1 MNKSLFGITEELL
14 QIFENIEIDEE
25 TGELLNLEQL
35 GQIQGEFDDKASNIA
50 LYIQELQAQA
60 EAIKNKRDSLYD
72 RQKSTTNKAERLKAY
87 LSDMMNRAGKTKV
100 ETDDVRI
107 SFRKSESVDILD
119 ESLIPEEYINA
130 KLTVTPDKVSIKK
143 AIKNG
148 QDIAGVML
156 VENQNLQIK

>member
-35 GQIQGEFDDKASNIA
+35 EEIQGEFDDKASNIA

-60 EAIKNKRDSLYD
+60 EAIKNKREALND

-119 ESLIPEEYINA
+119 QSLIPQEYLNE
-130 KLTVTPDKVSIKK
+130 KLTITPDKTEIKK

-148 QDIAGVML
+148 QDIAGAML
-156 VENQNLQIK
+156 IENQNLQIK

>member
-1 MNKSLFGITEELL
+1 MSKSLFGITEELL
-14 QIFENIEIDEE
+14 QIFENIDIDEE

-35 GQIQGEFDDKASNIA
+35 EQIQGEFDDKASNIA

-60 EAIKNKRDSLYD
+60 EAIKNKSESLKD

-107 SFRKSESVDILD
+107 SFRKSESVEILD
-119 ESLIPEEYINA
+119 QQLIPEEYINA
-130 KLTVTPDKVSIKK
+130 RLTVTPDKVSIKK
-143 AIKNG
+143 AIKSG
-148 QDIAGVML
+148 QNIEGAIL
-156 VENQNLQIK
+156 IENQNLQIK

>member
-1 MNKSLFGITEELL
+1 MSKSLFGITEELL

-25 TGELLNLEQL
+25 TGELLNLDQL
-35 GQIQGEFDDKASNIA
+35 EEIQGEFDDKASNIA

-60 EAIKNKRDSLYD
+60 EAIKNKRESLND

-119 ESLIPEEYINA
+119 ESLIPQEYLNE
-130 KLTVTPDKVSIKK
+130 KLTITPDKVEIKK

-148 QDIAGVML
+148 QDIAGAIL
-156 VENQNLQIK
+156 IENQNLQIK

>member
-35 GQIQGEFDDKASNIA
+35 EQIQGEFDDKASNIA

-60 EAIKNKRDSLYD
+60 EAIKNKSESLKE

-87 LSDMMNRAGKTKV
+87 LSEMMNRAGKTKV

-119 ESLIPEEYINA
+119 QSLIPEGYLNEKI
-130 KLTVTPDKVSIKK
+130 TVAPNKTEIKK

-148 QDIAGVML
+148 QDIAGAIL
-156 VENQNLQIK
+156 IENQNLQIK

>member
-1 MNKSLFGITEELL
+1 MSKSLFGITEELL
-14 QIFENIEIDEE
+14 QVFENIEIDEE

-35 GQIQGEFDDKASNIA
+35 EEIQGEFDDKASNIA

-60 EAIKNKRDSLYD
+60 EAIKNKRDSLND

-87 LSDMMNRAGKTKV
+87 LSDMMNRAGKAKV

-119 ESLIPEEYINA
+119 ESLIPQEYLNEKI
-130 KLTVTPDKVSIKK
+130 TVAPNKTEIKK
-143 AIKNG
+143 AIKSG
-148 QDIAGVML
+148 QEILGAML
-156 VENQNLQIK
+156 IENQNLQIK

>member
-35 GQIQGEFDDKASNIA
+35 EHIQGEFDDKASNIA

-60 EAIKNKRDSLYD
+60 EAIKNKSESLKE

-87 LSDMMNRAGKTKV
+87 LSDMMNRAGKDKV

-119 ESLIPEEYINA
+119 EKLIPQEYLNEKI
-130 KLTVTPDKVSIKK
+130 TVAPNKTEIKK
-143 AIKNG
+143 AIKSG
-148 QDIAGVML
+148 QEIAGAML

>member
-35 GQIQGEFDDKASNIA
+35 EEIQGEFDDKASNIA

-60 EAIKNKRDSLYD
+60 EAIKKKREALND
-72 RQKSTTNKAERLKAY
+72 RQKSTTNKAERLKTY

-100 ETDDVRI
+100 ETDNVRI

-119 ESLIPEEYINA
+119 ESLIPEEYINT

-143 AIKNG
+143 AIKSG
-148 QDIAGVML
+148 QEILGAML
-156 VENQNLQIK
+156 IENQNLQIK

>member
-35 GQIQGEFDDKASNIA
+35 EEIQGEFDDKASNIA

-60 EAIKNKRDSLYD
+60 EAIKNKREALND

-119 ESLIPEEYINA
+119 QSLIPQEYLNE
-130 KLTVTPDKVSIKK
+130 KLTITPDKIEIKK

-148 QDIAGVML
+148 QDIAGAML
-156 VENQNLQIK
+156 IENQNLQIK

>member
-14 QIFENIEIDEE
+14 QIFESIEIDEE

-35 GQIQGEFDDKASNIA
+35 EEIQGEFNDKASNIA

-60 EAIKNKRDSLYD
+60 EAIKKKREALND
-72 RQKSTTNKAERLKAY
+72 RQKSTTNKAERLKTY

-119 ESLIPEEYINA
+119 QSLIPEEYINA

-148 QDIAGVML
+148 QEIAGAML